1 MDGKMSK
8 GGMRQPFFIQLRVI
22 WALLLREIM
31 TRYGRHNIGFLW
43 LFVEPMLFTLG
54 ITALWTIAGLH
65 HGSDLPITAFALTGY
80 STVLL
85 WRNMPNRC
93 IASVSP
99 NSALMYHR
107 NVRIIDIFLS
117 RIALEAIGATISFV
131 VLSFIFV
138 FFELMGPPEVALKG
152 VGAWLLTAWFGA
164 ALAIL
169 LGAWSEKSE
178 LVEKL
183 FHPAAYLM
191 FPISGAAFLVDA
203 LPKDFQEVVLW
214 LPMVHGTEM
223 VREGYFGSKMIAH
236 YDVGYL
242 VMVNMI
248 LTLAGLAI
256 ERIVTRDFVPE

>member
-1 MDGKMSK
+1 MSK
-8 GGMRQPFFIQLRVI
+8 VSLRQSFVIQVRVI

-65 HGSDLPITAFALTGY
+65 HGSELPITAFALTGY

-117 RIALEAIGATISFV
+117 RIGLEAIGATMSFV
-131 VLSFIFV
+131 ALAFV
-138 FFELMGPPEVALKG
+138 FNFFEMMGPPEDALK
-152 VGAWLLTAWFGA
+152 VVWAWILTAWFGA

-169 LGAWSEKSE
+169 LGALSEKSE
-178 LVEKL
+178 TVEKL
-183 FHPAAYLM
+183 FHPAAYLL
-191 FPISGAAFLVDA
+191 FPMSGAAFVVDA
-203 LPKDFQEVVLW
+203 LPKEFQNAVLW

-223 VREGYFGSKMIAH
+223 VREGYFGSKIIAH

-242 VMVNMI
+242 IMVNMI

-256 ERIVTRDFVPE
+256 ERIVSRDFVPE

>member
-1 MDGKMSK
+1 
-8 GGMRQPFFIQLRVI
+8 
-22 WALLLREIM
+22 
-31 TRYGRHNIGFLW
+31 
-43 LFVEPMLFTLG
+43 
-54 ITALWTIAGLH
+54 
-65 HGSDLPITAFALTGY
+65 
-80 STVLL
+80 
-85 WRNMPNRC
+85 MPNRC

-138 FFELMGPPEVALKG
+138 FFELMGPPEDALKV